1 MILADKIIENRKRNG
16 WSQEELAGK
25 LGVSRQSVSKWES
38 AQAMPDLKKI
48 LQLSEVFGVTTDY
61 LMKDEIEAIPSDAA
75 VTVDNGLEET
85 VRQVSME
92 EANAFLAYN
101 EKSSRRISAGVMMCI
116 ASPVLLV
123 LLEGLAEAELIP
135 LSETAASLTGTVVL
149 LFIIAG
155 AVGSFV
161 RDGLQGSKYEYL
173 EKLDI
178 DTEYGVSGMVKE
190 RRDAGAEQRSRL
202 LILGIMLCIISAVP
216 LMIMNMVRYSN
227 NTDALP
233 VIGVA
238 AMLATCAVG
247 VRLIVLTS
255 IRQGGFDRLLE
266 EGDYT
271 RLNKKA
277 GKYDGI
283 YWAVAT
289 AIYLGWSF
297 LTGRWELTWIVWP
310 IAGVLYVAYKEIMK
324 AIVRAGH

>member
-1 MILADKIIENRKRNG
+1 MILADKIIENRKKNG

-101 EKSSRRISAGVMMCI
+101 EKSSRRISTGVMMCI